1 MHTRPRPNLDD
12 VIGCAHSRL
21 VVLDHDDGVADVAQL
36 LQRANHPG
44 VVAWV
49 QPDARLI
56 QHIQHAL

>member
-21 VVLDHDDGVADVAQL
+21 VVLDHDDGVANVAQL

-49 QPDARLI
+49 
-56 QHIQHAL
+56 